1 MPGVISL
8 KSRQRRMMDW
18 MSTDL
23 AYRFIAIGRTSPWPD
38 ESNPPVPDEK
48 MTEITE
54 LIRFAESRFIQI
66 CKGNT

>member
-1 MPGVISL
+1 
-8 KSRQRRMMDW
+8 MMDW

-54 LIRFAESRFIQI
+54 LIRFAKSRFI
-66 CKGNT
+66 